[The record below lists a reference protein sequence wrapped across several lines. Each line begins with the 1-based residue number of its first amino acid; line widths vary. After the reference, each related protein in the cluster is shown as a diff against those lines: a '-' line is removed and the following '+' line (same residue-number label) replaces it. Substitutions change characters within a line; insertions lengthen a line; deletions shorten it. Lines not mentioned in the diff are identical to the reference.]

1 MKKILTLSFLALVFI
16 TGCGSTPQPTSVKCE
31 DKSWMLNPN
40 SNGKIGSVGSSMRTY
55 SGTNN
60 SQRKLAITRALDEL
74 SLQKGV
80 KVTLNMNKTET
91 VKNDKSTIT
100 LDSKSTYSTN
110 NKITAHIQDACKV
123 NSSGEFFVWML
134 LD

>member
-1 MKKILTLSFLALVFI
+1 MLKNSILSFLTLVLFS
-16 TGCGSTPQPTSVKCE
+16 GCGSTPQPVSIKCE
-31 DKSWMLNPN
+31 DKPWMFNPN
-40 SNGKIGSVGSSMRTY
+40 SNGKIGAVGSSMRTY

-60 SQRKLAITRALDEL
+60 SQRTLAITRALDEL

-80 KVTLNMNKTET
+80 KVSLTMNKTET
-91 VKNDKSTIT
+91 LKNNKSTTT

-110 NKITAHIQDACKV
+110 NKITAHIQDACKS

>member
-1 MKKILTLSFLALVFI
+1 MKYFLTLSFMLLFFS
-16 TGCGSTPQPTSVKCE
+16 GCGSTPNPSTTKCE
-31 DKSWMLNPN
+31 DKAWMLNPN
-40 SNGKIGSVGSSMRTY
+40 SNGKLGAVGSSMRTY
-55 SGTNN
+55 DQKMN

-80 KVTLNMNKTET
+80 KVNLNLNKQEL
-91 VKNDKSTIT
+91 VKNEKSTTT
-100 LDSKSTYSTN
+100 LESKSTYSTN
-110 NKITAHIQDACKV
+110 NKITAHIEDACKD

>member
-1 MKKILTLSFLALVFI
+1 MRAYLTLSILAIFLLS
-16 TGCGSTPQPTSVKCE
+16 GCGQPKPTQVKCI
-31 DKSWMLNPN
+31 DRSWQMNPN
-40 SNGKIGSVGSSMRTY
+40 VNGTIGAVGSAGRTY

-74 SLQKGV
+74 SLQRGV
-80 KVTLNMNKTET
+80 KVELSIDKRDT
-91 VKNDKSTIT
+91 VVNDKATTSMDTKANY
-100 LDSKSTYSTN
+100 KSN
-110 NKITAHIQDACKV
+110 NKITAHIEDACKD